1 TCAGGV
7 TSPDLKMELEAAAR
21 RCVEGAVELQMKIRS
36 LGGEPAAFGT
46 VAGALHRAWTDIVP
60 RITGLG
66 DRAVLDECKRGEDV
80 AKQAYEEALV
90 EDLPADVE
98 AIVRRRSIGQ
108 APCFSLTLWPWL
120 GLLPCRL
127 SGQRSRFAAWNQTA
141 PELLT
146 NSLRGGR
153 HEELVAI
160 MGFLAAVAA
169 VNPANARPGGCVKGA
184 IVGGIV
190 GHFTGHTGVG
200 AATGCAY
207 GLHQRHQYDRRQE
220 GRSNY

>member
-1 TCAGGV
+1 MDNQQVIATLNNLLAITTDGERGFRTCAGSV
-7 TSPDLKMELEAAAR
+7 TSPDLKMELDAAAQ

-98 AIVRRRSIGQ
+98 AIVRRQ
-108 APCFSLTLWPWL
+108 YQEVTD
-120 GLLPCRL
+120 
-127 SGQRSRFAAWNQTA
+127 N
-141 PELLT
+141 
-146 NSLRGGR
+146 
-153 HEELVAI
+153 
-160 MGFLAAVAA
+160 
-169 VNPANARPGGCVKGA
+169 
-184 IVGGIV
+184 
-190 GHFTGHTGVG
+190 
-200 AATGCAY
+200 
-207 GLHQRHQYDRRQE
+207 HQRIRELRNQAA
-220 GRSNY
+220 S

>member
-1 TCAGGV
+1 MDNQQVIATLNNLLAITTDGERGFRTCAGSV
-7 TSPDLKMELEAAAR
+7 TSPDLKMELDAAAQ

-98 AIVRRRSIGQ
+98 AIVRRQ
-108 APCFSLTLWPWL
+108 YQEVTD
-120 GLLPCRL
+120 
-127 SGQRSRFAAWNQTA
+127 N
-141 PELLT
+141 
-146 NSLRGGR
+146 
-153 HEELVAI
+153 
-160 MGFLAAVAA
+160 
-169 VNPANARPGGCVKGA
+169 
-184 IVGGIV
+184 
-190 GHFTGHTGVG
+190 
-200 AATGCAY
+200 
-207 GLHQRHQYDRRQE
+207 HQRIRELRDQLAR
-220 GRSNY
+220 